1 MKPERQTYRDH
12 RIEVR
17 MPEVTRDGERH
28 AEPTEEQPKPDLL
41 IDDTPIP
48 YGQLPDGSY
57 YLQDYAYEWR
67 RDLMDLA
74 RGYLDHRA
82 DAAEI
87 VADRK
92 RREGG

>member
-17 MPEVTRDGERH
+17 VPEVTSERER
-28 AEPTEEQPKPDLL
+28 AADSAEEQPKPDLL

-57 YLQDYAYEWR
+57 YLQDYAYDSR

-87 VADRK
+87 LADRK
-92 RREGG
+92 RRGGG